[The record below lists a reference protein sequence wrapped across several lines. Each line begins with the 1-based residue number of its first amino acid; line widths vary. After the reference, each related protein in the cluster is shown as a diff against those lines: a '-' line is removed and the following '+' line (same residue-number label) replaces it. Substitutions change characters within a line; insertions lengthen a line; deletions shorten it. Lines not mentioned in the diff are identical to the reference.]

1 LETKEQPMPAQILRR
16 LPLGPAYAAT
26 GVNATI
32 FRVGALTSDDARQY
46 ATYYDPAGEVVVA
59 ARDLGGETWDQVTLP
74 AQGKVADAHNGAV
87 LGVSPDGIL
96 HLAYDHHNNPLHYR
110 ASRRPG
116 DIHSFGPEQPM
127 TGQLEER
134 VTYPQFVNAPAG
146 TLYFFYR
153 DGRSG
158 NGRLCLNRYDAE
170 RHTWH
175 ALHHPLIDGLDRCN
189 PYWWRPAF
197 GPDGAMHLAWCWRDT
212 PNAATNHDIC
222 YARSD
227 DGGATW
233 RRSTGDP
240 QPLPITPEN
249 ADVVDPVPAGA
260 NLLNQCAAA
269 VDAAGHPHLAHYQ
282 DDATG
287 VPQYMQLWHDGTGW
301 RRASV
306 SARETPFTLA
316 GSGSLRIP
324 ISRPEIAIAPDG
336 AIWLITGGEEAG
348 DAVRL
353 YHGGQEGED
362 WQVQDLPVGAL
373 GNWEPTYDVNRWR
386 RDGILS
392 LFILPVRQG
401 DHETTTAQPPQT
413 AAVLEVALEE

>member
-1 LETKEQPMPAQILRR
+1 M
-16 LPLGPAYAAT
+16 
-26 GVNATI
+26 
-32 FRVGALTSDDARQY
+32 
-46 ATYYDPAGEVVVA
+46 

-74 AQGKVADAHNGAV
+74 AHGKVADAHNGAV

>member
-1 LETKEQPMPAQILRR
+1 LKTKEQPMPAQILRR

-233 RRSTGDP
+233 RRSTGDR
-240 QPLPITPEN
+240 QVLPITPEN
-249 ADVVDPVPAGA
+249 ADVVDPVPAGT
-260 NLLNQCAAA
+260 NLINQCAAV

>member
-1 LETKEQPMPAQILRR
+1 MHAQILRR

-26 GVNATI
+26 GVNTTI
-32 FRVGALTSDDARQY
+32 FRVGALTSDGARQY
-46 ATYYDPAGEVVVA
+46 ATYYDPDGAVVVA
-59 ARDLGGETWDQVTLP
+59 ARDLDGETWDRVTLP
-74 AQGKVADAHNGAV
+74 AHGKVADAHNGTV
-87 LGVSPDGIL
+87 LGVSPDGVL

-110 ASRRPG
+110 ASQHPG
-116 DIHSFGPEQPM
+116 DIHTFGPEQPM

-134 VTYPQFVNAPAG
+134 VTYPQFVNAPDG

-158 NGRLCLNRYDAE
+158 NGRLCLNRYDHE
-170 RHTWH
+170 RQTWL
-175 ALHHPLIDGLDRCN
+175 ALQHPLIDGLDRCN

-197 GPDGAMHLAWCWRDT
+197 GPDGALHLAWCWRDT

-233 RRSTGDP
+233 RRSTGDS

-249 ADVVDPVPAGA
+249 AEVVDPVPTGA
-260 NLLNQCAAA
+260 NLINQCAAT
-269 VDAAGHPHLAHYQ
+269 VDAAGRPHLAHYYN
-282 DDATG
+282 DAAG
-287 VPQYMQLWHDGTGW
+287 VPQYRHLWHDSVGW
-301 RRASV
+301 RRAAV
-306 SARETPFTLA
+306 SRRATPFTLA
-316 GSGSLRIP
+316 GGGSLRIP
-324 ISRPEIAIAPDG
+324 ISRPEIVSTPSG
-336 AIWLITGGEEAG
+336 AICLITGGEEAG
-348 DAVRL
+348 DAIRL
-353 YHGGQEGED
+353 YYGDDQREH
-362 WQVQDLPVGAL
+362 WPAQDLPIGAL

-401 DHETTTAQPPQT
+401 DHETTTAQPAQT
-413 AAVLEVALEE
+413 AAVLEVALESESQV